1 MSNIL
6 NVSDLRSLIS
16 GSRRVDIDNSPHDE
30 SVTSRILSRLTL
42 VPESTQ
48 SSSDVQTFTAPSETS
63 ERLIVSS
70 PVPETTAPC
79 NNYFTVNKLSLDVM
93 GNFFISTEQY
103 EEGVSLYSLH
113 LHNYSFISD
122 SNKRLIESK
131 IDEII
136 LSMRTFNPCISRDS
150 IAIHD
155 ARILVKKLKI
165 SLFRNFSWVEL
176 GFNIQ
181 TKSIILN
188 FECASSYEDSEYAD
202 PNYYLRVIK
211 HEDCDPIP
219 ECIIST
225 VSEYLS
231 ALDKRHLSLFTEGE
245 HANFEDF
252 FDEYASR
259 WNIEFRSY
267 LDDGVISLVI
277 DDIGNVEDHVIEL
290 VENNM
295 STSESSNRVLS
306 LLRSS
311 LIDDKSKVKEK
322 EEDKKEKIIFKTMKD
337 RVKYIF
343 DSAQDF
349 EEFKESPIL
358 KKLEEARTS
367 SFLSR
372 DEVIAFAESDIE
384 ERIEKYK
391 KDLLIH
397 NRKPMRA
404 SIRNIRLLPQVQVI
418 TYF

>member
-16 GSRRVDIDNSPHDE
+16 GSRRVDIDDSPHDE

-42 VPESTQ
+42 VPADPQT
-48 SSSDVQTFTAPSETS
+48 SSDFQVFAMPRAAAERITVSAPAPSS
-63 ERLIVSS
+63 
-70 PVPETTAPC
+70 APC
-79 NNYFTVNKLSLDVM
+79 SNYFAVNKLSLDVM
-93 GNFFISTEQY
+93 GNFIISTEQY
-103 EEGVSLYSLH
+103 EEGVSLYSFH

-122 SNKRLIESK
+122 SDKRFIEFK

-136 LSMRTFNPCISRDS
+136 SCMRTFNPCISRDS
-150 IAIHD
+150 ITIHD
-155 ARILVKKLKI
+155 ARILVKKLKL

-188 FECASSYEDSEYAD
+188 FESALSYEDDEYAD
-202 PNYYLRVIK
+202 PNHYLRVIR

-231 ALDKRHLSLFTEGE
+231 ALDKHHLSLFTEEE

-267 LDDGVISLVI
+267 LDDGIISLVI
-277 DDIGNVEDHVIEL
+277 DDIGNVEDHVLEP

-322 EEDKKEKIIFKTMKD
+322 EEDKKEKIIFKTMED
-337 RVKYIF
+337 RIKYIF
-343 DSAQDF
+343 DSAQDS

-358 KKLEEARTS
+358 KRLEEARSS

-372 DEVIAFAESDIE
+372 EEVIAFAESDIE
-384 ERIEKYK
+384 ERVEKYK

-404 SIRNIRLLPQVQVI
+404 SIRNIRLLPQVQIV

>member
-16 GSRRVDIDNSPHDE
+16 GSRRVDIDDSPRDE
-30 SVTSRILSRLTL
+30 SATSRILSRLTL
-42 VPESTQ
+42 VPADPQTGSDFQVFAMPRAAAERITVSAPI
-48 SSSDVQTFTAPSETS
+48 SSS
-63 ERLIVSS
+63 
-70 PVPETTAPC
+70 APC
-79 NNYFTVNKLSLDVM
+79 SNYFAINKLSLDVM

-136 LSMRTFNPCISRDS
+136 SYMRTFNPCISRDS
-150 IAIHD
+150 ITIRD
-155 ARILVKKLKI
+155 ARILIEKLKI
-165 SLFRNFSWVEL
+165 SLFRNFSWIEL
-176 GFNIQ
+176 GFNVH

-188 FECASSYEDSEYAD
+188 FESALSYKDDEYVD
-202 PNYYLRVIK
+202 PNHYLRVIR

-231 ALDKRHLSLFTEGE
+231 ALDKHHLSLFTEEE

-259 WNIEFRSY
+259 WNIEFRSC
-267 LDDGVISLVI
+267 LDSGIISLVI
-277 DDIGNVEDHVIEL
+277 DDIGNVEDHVLEP

-295 STSESSNRVLS
+295 ATSESSNRVLS

-322 EEDKKEKIIFKTMKD
+322 EEDKKEKIIFETMED
-337 RVKYIF
+337 RIKYIF

-349 EEFKESPIL
+349 EDFKESPIL
-358 KKLEEARTS
+358 KKLEEARSS

-372 DEVIAFAESDIE
+372 EEVIAFAESDIE

-391 KDLLIH
+391 KDLLIQ

-404 SIRNIRLLPQVQVI
+404 SIRNIRLLPQVQIV